1 VERIE
6 QLELRIE
13 ELQEKIGRSRRL
25 MLLGRACTV
34 LGPVLL
40 LALLLG
46 LLSFTPVEMVIGI
59 TLGIGGIVLMGS
71 SKATKE
77 DLGYSLKKIEEE
89 RSAAIDALKLVQV
102 AGGSLGKREH
112 RNAQGNPNN

>member
-1 VERIE
+1 
-6 QLELRIE
+6 
-13 ELQEKIGRSRRL
+13 

>member
-1 VERIE
+1 VEQIE
-6 QLELRIE
+6 QLELRIA

-25 MLLGRACTV
+25 ILIGRVCTV

-40 LALLLG
+40 LTLLFG

-71 SKATKE
+71 SKATKK
-77 DLGYSLKKIEEE
+77 DLEYSLKKIEEK
-89 RSAAIDALKLVQV
+89 RSAAIDALELVQ
-102 AGGSLGKREH
+102 L
-112 RNAQGNPNN
+112 QD

>member
-1 VERIE
+1 MEDIE
-6 QLELRIE
+6 QLERRID

-25 MLLGRACTV
+25 MLLGRVCTV

-59 TLGIGGIVLMGS
+59 TFGVGGIVLMGS
-71 SKATKE
+71 SKSTTDEMEESLRKTK
-77 DLGYSLKKIEEE
+77 KE
-89 RSAAIDALKLVQV
+89 RSSAIDALELVQV
-102 AGGSLGKREH
+102 ED
-112 RNAQGNPNN
+112 

>member
-1 VERIE
+1 MRLNWGLRVEQIE

-13 ELQEKIGRSRRL
+13 ELQEKIGRSRSL
-25 MLLGRACTV
+25 MLLGRVCTV
-34 LGPVLL
+34 LGPVSL

-71 SKATKE
+71 SKSTTE
-77 DLGYSLKKIEEE
+77 DLEYSMKKIQEE
-89 RSAAIDALKLVQV
+89 RSAAIDALELVQ
-102 AGGSLGKREH
+102 LED
-112 RNAQGNPNN
+112 